1 MDMFILIQLK
11 HASMKTIQIILF
23 SLVLNSSATS
33 FALASTPNGATLYA
47 QNCAA
52 CHGVNGQGGIGV
64 PLSLPSFQATADDQ
78 YLKRSIR
85 LGRPGRVMPAFT
97 QLEAVEVDAIIRHL
111 RSWYKGKIPQYS
123 NLPIKGDAKHGA
135 ELFQKNC
142 TACHGK
148 QAEGGH
154 GTGVTLSRPRDQ
166 PIIAPSLHNPGF
178 LASASDAMIKR
189 TLVTGRKGT
198 PMVAFGQRGLKNR
211 DLNDIVAFIRSLE
224 QQAPLSSA
232 TVLSTD
238 TPIIAM
244 DSPYDLK
251 TTIDNVRKAVSSNN
265 FVMIREQTLDSGLV
279 AEGQEN
285 TQQHIIYFCNFGL
298 LNKALAT
305 DPRVGLFLP
314 CRITVVESAGKV
326 RMLAINPKRLSRIFN
341 NAELNEMCD
350 QITKM
355 YTAIMEEAAL

>member
-1 MDMFILIQLK
+1 
-11 HASMKTIQIILF
+11 MKTIQTFLF
-23 SLVLNSSATS
+23 SLLLSSSATP
-33 FALASTPNGATLYA
+33 FALASTPDGAMLYA

-52 CHGVNGQGGIGV
+52 CHGENGKGGIGV
-64 PLSLPSFQATADDQ
+64 PLSLASFQASVDNQ

-97 QLEAVEVDAIIRHL
+97 QLEEVEVDAIILHL
-111 RSWYKGKIPQYS
+111 RSWYKGKIPQYGKQS
-123 NLPIKGDAKHGA
+123 IQGDAKHGA
-135 ELFQKNC
+135 VLYQQNC
-142 TACHGK
+142 AACHGK
-148 QAEGGH
+148 DAEGGH
-154 GTGVTLSRPRDQ
+154 GTGVTLSRPRDL

-178 LASASDAMIKR
+178 LTAASDAMIKS

-198 PMVAFGQRGLKNR
+198 PMVAFGKHGLKDS

-224 QQAPLSSA
+224 QQTPPSTAA
-232 TVLSTD
+232 VLSAG

-285 TQQHIIYFCNFGL
+285 PKQHIIYFCNFGL

-314 CRITVVESAGKV
+314 CRITVVEREGKV

>member
-1 MDMFILIQLK
+1 MFILIQLK
-11 HASMKTIQIILF
+11 HSPMKTIQIFLF
-23 SLVLNSSATS
+23 GFVLSSSAAS
-33 FALASTPNGATLYA
+33 FAVASTSDGATLYA

-64 PLSLPSFQATADDQ
+64 PLSLPSFQATVDDQ

-85 LGRPGRVMPAFT
+85 LGRPGRVMPAFS
-97 QLEAVEVDAIIRHL
+97 QLEEGEVDAIVTHL

-123 NLPIKGDAKHGA
+123 KQAIKGDAKLGA
-135 ELFQKNC
+135 ALYQQHC
-142 TACHGK
+142 AACHGK

-154 GTGVTLSRPRDQ
+154 GTGVTLSRPRDL

-198 PMVAFGQRGLKNR
+198 PMVAFGKHGLKDR
-211 DLNDIVAFIRSLE
+211 DLNDIVAFIRGLE
-224 QQAPLSSA
+224 QQTPPSTAA
-232 TVLSTD
+232 VLSTG

-285 TQQHIIYFCNFGL
+285 TKQHIIYFCNFGL

-355 YTAIMEEAAL
+355 YTAIMEEATL